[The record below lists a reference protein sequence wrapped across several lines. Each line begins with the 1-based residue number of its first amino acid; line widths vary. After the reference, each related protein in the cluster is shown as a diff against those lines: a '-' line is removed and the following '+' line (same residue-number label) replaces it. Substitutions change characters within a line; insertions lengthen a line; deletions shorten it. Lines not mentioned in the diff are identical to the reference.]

1 MNTQVNCPT
10 CGKRSWGCKC
20 NPRPKIN
27 DYSKLEGNRGPET
40 LKGPVHPYFG
50 VVMNEDGTPAD
61 PRNYAGVMNAA
72 KGEPN
77 ALRIWSHKGT

>member
-1 MNTQVNCPT
+1 MAQQNVLNCPT

-27 DYSKLEGNRGPET
+27 DYSELEGNRGPET
-40 LKGPVHPYFG
+40 MKGPVWPTFE
-50 VVMNEDGTPAD
+50 VVLNEDGTPSDA
-61 PRNYAGVMNAA
+61 RNPAGVINRL

-77 ALRIWSHKGT
+77 ALVQNM